1 MKQFDEEY
9 KEHVRENAPSL
20 WDRIEAGVDE
30 KISITSVSERGTVKR
45 KTVKR
50 DTKKKWQRH
59 IRFATSLAACFAA
72 LLLAVPVFRM
82 VGNKHTEEMAQY
94 AAAPQETESI
104 MEDTEEEVLPSQ
116 ENAKAAG
123 DVATQSETA
132 AEVCDEEAEN
142 AVTEI
147 AYEGEAAETEYVANA
162 GNQAA
167 LAAEADAW
175 EEKQEATALGDND
188 NETMTESQE
197 ARGFEEEAESS
208 ETFLSEEQCE
218 NAYIKVLEKLQT
230 ADGFVYTVEILEDN
244 GKSLQAAQIWKL
256 SAAGSQT
263 EMETGGTYR
272 IQVSV
277 AEPETMQA
285 TLFNMQNN

>member
-45 KTVKR
+45 ETVKR

-59 IRFATSLAACFAA
+59 IRFAMSLAACFAA
-72 LLLAVPVFRM
+72 LLLTIPVFRM
-82 VGNKHTEEMAQY
+82 IGNKHTEEMAQY
-94 AAAPQETESI
+94 EAASQSDESI
-104 MEDTEEEVLPSQ
+104 MEEAEEEVLTSQ
-116 ENAKAAG
+116 ESAKAAG
-123 DVATQSETA
+123 GLATQSETA

-147 AYEGEAAETEYVANA
+147 AYEGEMAETEYVADA
-162 GNQAA
+162 GKQPDSIDQT
-167 LAAEADAW
+167 EAW
-175 EEKQEATALGDND
+175 EEKQEAAALGDNS
-188 NETMTESQE
+188 NEAAQKSQE
-197 ARGFEEEAESS
+197 ARDTETETETS
-208 ETFLSEEQCE
+208 ETALLPEQCE
-218 NAYIKVLEKLQT
+218 NAYIKVVEKLQT

-277 AEPETMQA
+277 VEPETMQA
-285 TLFNMQNN
+285 ALFNMQNN